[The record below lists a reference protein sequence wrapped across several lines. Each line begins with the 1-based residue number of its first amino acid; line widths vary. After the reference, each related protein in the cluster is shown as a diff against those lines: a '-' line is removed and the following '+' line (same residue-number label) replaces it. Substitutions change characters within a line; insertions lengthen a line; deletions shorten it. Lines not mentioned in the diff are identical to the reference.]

1 MIRSGRAVE
10 KGSGEPGFTR
20 PWGLKRALLCL
31 SPTVHVLSTLFLP
44 LTRHLSLSTGLSM
57 EHAVLHINPEAR
69 GPPKQCCLLWFLPR
83 LCLACHSFLRYQR
96 DHVGPLHWG
105 EAEVTPVRTESLRTT
120 SSVGWL
126 MRNRLG
132 LDRSLLESGAWE
144 GTPWWKDTV
153 GSVVILRHWCALVFH
168 CQLSSQIR
176 PECLWV
182 SW

>member
-96 DHVGPLHWG
+96 DHVGPLHRG
-105 EAEVTPVRTESLRTT
+105 EAEVTPVRTESLRMT

-126 MRNRLG
+126 MRNPPWIRQVPFRVWGMGGDTLVK
-132 LDRSLLESGAWE
+132 RHSGFS
-144 GTPWWKDTV
+144 GYSK
-153 GSVVILRHWCALVFH
+153 ALV
-168 CQLSSQIR
+168 CTSVSLSIKFSN
-176 PECLWV
+176 
-182 SW
+182 